1 MASVAD
7 AWRCLFGT
15 CLTCPCCLCKRD
27 GDSWQRTDDVS
38 RIAGWCNTLAGLAMS
53 VCVAFRNVRRV
64 SCCHHCH
71 EALPFSGNNMLP
83 FPKRWWYPSTTL
95 LMYLLL
101 LFPFSRLNPLPSPK
115 RFSSIS
121 AGRNSAARVTCAEPF
136 FFSGGTI
143 RICDQRL
150 EKLGSLL
157 SDKKGGDGAP
167 GTDRFIIVV
176 AVACSRQPKA
186 TFVLVRRFK

>member
-15 CLTCPCCLCKRD
+15 CLTCPCCPCKRD

-38 RIAGWCNTLAGLAMS
+38 RIAGWCNNLAGLAMG

-71 EALPFSGNNMLP
+71 EALPFSGNNTLP

-115 RFSSIS
+115 RFSSSS

-136 FFSGGTI
+136 FFPVVRFGFAINGWKSWAHYFRTRKVVMGHQEQTV
-143 RICDQRL
+143 
-150 EKLGSLL
+150 SLL
-157 SDKKGGDGAP
+157 W
-167 GTDRFIIVV
+167 
-176 AVACSRQPKA
+176 
-186 TFVLVRRFK
+186 